1 MSHQIILAYNFE
13 DYLDKIAKKGAETD
27 IRYYNRKN
35 DEKITV
41 FLDPFRFPEKITSL
55 TNSASVADAALLK
68 INELS
73 KELGEVILALDAF
86 SITDGAI
93 ITTPELRDRLQKIF
107 RNTVL
112 EKYKFIEDSLT
123 EVLLYLDSIK
133 YDQIDKKG
141 YIVVDQFFTVHG
153 TGTVALGFVK
163 DGYIERH
170 EPLRLYPGQKKTE
183 IRSIQAQDIDIPRAE
198 IGTRVGVALK
208 NLDVENFTKGSVLAL
223 DDAFQESNTI
233 SLKIKKNPA
242 VPYLLEQGQKVQLH
256 FAMNSIVSKITDI
269 SESHIILDLEKDIP
283 LLPVHYAIIALDKF
297 PRIYAGGIL

>member
-153 TGTVALGFVK
+153 TGTVALG
-163 DGYIERH
+163 
-170 EPLRLYPGQKKTE
+170 
-183 IRSIQAQDIDIPRAE
+183 
-198 IGTRVGVALK
+198 
-208 NLDVENFTKGSVLAL
+208 
-223 DDAFQESNTI
+223 
-233 SLKIKKNPA
+233 
-242 VPYLLEQGQKVQLH
+242 
-256 FAMNSIVSKITDI
+256 
-269 SESHIILDLEKDIP
+269 
-283 LLPVHYAIIALDKF
+283 
-297 PRIYAGGIL
+297 

>member
-1 MSHQIILAYNFE
+1 MSQQIILAYNFE
-13 DYLDKIAKKGAETD
+13 EYLDKIAKKGSETD

-35 DEKITV
+35 DEKVTV

-55 TNSASVADAALLK
+55 TNPASLADAALLK
-68 INELS
+68 INTLS

-86 SITDGAI
+86 SITEGAV

-112 EKYKFIEDSLT
+112 EKYKFIENSLA
-123 EVLLYLDSIK
+123 EVLAYLDSIK
-133 YDQIDKKG
+133 YEQIDKKG

-183 IRSIQAQDIDIPRAE
+183 IRSIQAQDLDIPRAE

-208 NLDVENFTKGSVLAL
+208 NLDVEDLTKGSVLAL

-256 FAMNSIVSKITDI
+256 FAMSSIVSKITDI

-283 LLPVHYAIIALDKF
+283 LMPVHYAIIALDKF
-297 PRIYAGGIL
+297 PRIYAGGTL